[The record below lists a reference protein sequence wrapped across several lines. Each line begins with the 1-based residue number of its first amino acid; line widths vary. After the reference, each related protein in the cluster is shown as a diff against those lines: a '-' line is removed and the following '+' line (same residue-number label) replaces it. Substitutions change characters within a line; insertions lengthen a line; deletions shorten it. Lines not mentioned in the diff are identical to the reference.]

1 MKTEILTLPAHWAC
15 ALINGDFSGLEES
28 EAQEFEA
35 WQSAASADG
44 FGFCID
50 ASEESFFSTSHDAR
64 GFVLSCDCLEFTF
77 EVTQ

>member
-28 EAQEFEA
+28 EAQELEA
-35 WQSAASADG
+35 WQNAASAEG
-44 FGFCID
+44 LGFCID
-50 ASEESFFSTSHDAR
+50 ASQESSFTVYHDASEYA
-64 GFVLSCDCLEFTF
+64 LACDCLDFTF

>member
-28 EAQEFEA
+28 EAQELET
-35 WQSAASADG
+35 WQSAASAEG

-50 ASEESFFSTSHDAR
+50 ASEEPFFNTSHDAR
-64 GFVLSCDCLEFTF
+64 GFVLPCDCLNFTF